1 MAWAIKPPDWA
12 RWKRIGLD
20 VFKTFTDRDTSPRCA
35 ATAFFGFLSLFPAI
49 ATIVLIYGIFADRQ
63 LIIKTF
69 RLLDGV
75 LPPSA
80 MDLIGEQ
87 LLSIVSQPPVGLGL
101 GLLISIPLALW
112 SGSRGIDALLYA
124 MSRVRS
130 ERVTRNFFQGAL
142 ISIGLTVLG
151 SVALVI
157 ALITVA
163 GLPAITSLFPFPS
176 FAELLVLLIRWPILL
191 AISIALL
198 GPLYRWGPDRHTRNW
213 RYIWPG
219 AVLASILWIIAGVIF
234 SIYVQNW
241 GNYNETFGSVSAAVV
256 LLLWMYNSAQ
266 IFVLGAAFNAALER
280 EADPALAA
288 KRAERDAS
296 TAETIAAGVPVPR
309 RMTAMD
315 RVRDAVQPKLPWIGL
330 SVAVLAI
337 FFAALATPASEDEDD
352 DRAAA

>member
-1 MAWAIKPPDWA
+1 MAWAIKPPDWT

-20 VFKTFTDRDTSPRCA
+20 MFKTFTDRDTSPRCA

-49 ATIVLIYGIFADRQ
+49 ATLVLIYGIFANRETVVD
-63 LIIKTF
+63 TF
-69 RLLDGV
+69 RLLDGL
-75 LPPSA
+75 LPSSA

-87 LLSIVSQPPVGLGL
+87 LLSITAQPPVGLGL

-130 ERVTRNFFQGAL
+130 EKTTRNFLHEAL
-142 ISIGLTVLG
+142 ISVGLTLLG
-151 SVALVI
+151 SVFLVVALV
-157 ALITVA
+157 TVA
-163 GLPAITSLFPFPS
+163 GLPAITGLFPFPTMS
-176 FAELLVLLIRWPILL
+176 ELLVLLIRWPILL

-241 GNYNETFGSVSAAVV
+241 GNYNETFGSVAAAVV

-280 EADPALAA
+280 DADPVLAA
-288 KRAERDAS
+288 ARAAPVEAV
-296 TAETIAAGVPVPR
+296 AAGVPVPR
-309 RMTAMD
+309 RPTPIEAA
-315 RVRDAVQPKLPWIGL
+315 RAAVVPHLPAIGIGL
-330 SVAVLAI
+330 AILAVWA
-337 FFAALATPASEDEDD
+337 AALATSSGDDEDD